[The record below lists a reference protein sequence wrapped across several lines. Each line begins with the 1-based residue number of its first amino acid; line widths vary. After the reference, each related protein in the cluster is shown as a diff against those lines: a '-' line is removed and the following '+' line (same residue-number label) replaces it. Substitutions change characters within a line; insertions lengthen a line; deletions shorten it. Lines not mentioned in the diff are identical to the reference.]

1 LELPVC
7 PILSFAESKPD
18 EERVMPVIRSTPA
31 NLATLVSSKHVHKSW
46 LSWICGL
53 FFVSI
58 FVFCAQTVR
67 AAQDSPASRQ
77 KSIAVLIEQL
87 GNDDFTTREVAQ
99 GKLFEHGLYAFDQL
113 HAAQH
118 HDDIEI
124 SKRAI
129 FLIGSIYIP
138 WTVRTDGPEVRAILS
153 GYATKNSEDRKSH
166 MQRLAALDD
175 YLGIAALS
183 RMVRY
188 ESSNRL
194 SRFAALLI
202 MNQAVPADV
211 ARTKDLVAELEG
223 LHRESSRVGALWVQV
238 YALSLQSPQ
247 ESVDAWDK
255 VTRDEEVLLATFPN
269 QSSRTLLRNLLRWQF
284 QLLLGLG
291 DKEAARHVAR
301 RSVNLLDG
309 SREQLIE
316 AIDWFASQK
325 SWAYAG
331 LIEERFP
338 IEFGELP
345 ELLYRLA
352 EAHLHAGNQE
362 LADKAVRRAVVIKPE
377 DIVAHTTMALWLTKH
392 HFYDWAIAE
401 YQQCT
406 EQATVESDMG
416 VRVRIILAELF
427 HDLTRDSEAAAA
439 LSEVIKHRDNNAVDM
454 AVKRYYP
461 SFAAFESRYIYYQA
475 SAAAKREDFSQQ
487 KLLLEK
493 ALSLDRYD
501 GDVLIAAFK
510 YALADD
516 QWRQDTLANIAA
528 AAEHYVKEV
537 DQLVKKRD
545 TTLDRTAKARMG
557 YELARAYNQYA
568 WVVGNTVG
576 DFEQA
581 IKFSRESL
589 NLRGWELPGY
599 LDTLGHAYYGARKFE
614 EAVLWQSKAVEL
626 DPASQAMSRQLKVFQ
641 TALEKQTVNDRQ

>member
-1 LELPVC
+1 
-7 PILSFAESKPD
+7 
-18 EERVMPVIRSTPA
+18 MPVIRETPA
-31 NLATLVSSKHVHKSW
+31 NLVTPVNSDHHRRFSLCLFCATFV
-46 LSWICGL
+46 
-53 FFVSI
+53 VSI
-58 FVFCAQTVR
+58 FVLGSQAVH
-67 AAQDSPASRQ
+67 AAQDTPASRQ
-77 KSIAVLIEQL
+77 KRIAGLIEQL

-99 GKLFEHGLYAFDQL
+99 GKLLEHGLFAFDQL
-113 HAAQH
+113 HVAQH

-124 SKRAI
+124 SKRAM
-129 FLIGSIYIP
+129 FLIGSIRIP

-153 GYATKNSEDRKSH
+153 GYADKNSEDRKSH

-202 MNQAVPADV
+202 MNQVVPPDDI
-211 ARTKDLVAELEG
+211 RTEELATELEG
-223 LHRESSRVGALWVQV
+223 LHSESSRVGARWVQA
-238 YALSLQSPQ
+238 YALSLKSPQ
-247 ESVDAWDK
+247 KSVGAWNK
-255 VTRDEEVLLATFPN
+255 ITRDEEVLLATFPN
-269 QSSRTLLRNLLRWQF
+269 QSSRILLRNLLRWQF
-284 QLLLGLG
+284 QLLKGLG
-291 DKEAARHVAR
+291 DKESAANVAR

-325 SWAYAG
+325 SWEYAG

-352 EAHLHAGNQE
+352 EAHLYAENEE
-362 LADKAVRRAVVIKPE
+362 LAAKAARQAIAIKPE

-427 HDLTRDSEAAAA
+427 HDLTRDLEAAEA
-439 LSEVIKHRDNNAVDM
+439 LAGVIKQRDNNAVVM
-454 AVKRYYP
+454 AVKRFYP
-461 SFAAFESRYIYYQA
+461 SFAALESRFIYYQA
-475 SAAAKREDFSQQ
+475 SAAAKRKDYSQQ
-487 KLLLEK
+487 KILLEK
-493 ALSLDRYD
+493 ALSLDQYD

-510 YALADD
+510 YSQADEK
-516 QWRQDTLANIAA
+516 WRQDTLANIAA
-528 AAEHYVKEV
+528 AAEYYAKEAE
-537 DQLVKKRD
+537 QLEKKIK
-545 TTLDRTAKARMG
+545 TTLDRTAKAQMM

-581 IKFSRESL
+581 IKFSRKSL
-589 NLRGWELPGY
+589 DLRGWELSGY
-599 LDTLGHAYYGARKFE
+599 LDTLGHAYYGAGKFA

-626 DPASQAMSRQLKVFQ
+626 DPASQGMSRQLKVFQ
-641 TALEKQTVNDRQ
+641 AALEKQTANDRE